1 MTLKHNIKIILKD
14 KCNQY
19 IDNKIDILRN
29 EINRTKESVANE
41 SKSTAGDKHETGRAM
56 MHLEQ
61 EKNAAQLKKL
71 IETKKILNRIDTN
84 LQPDTIALGSVIE
97 TNHGNFFI
105 SISAGKI
112 DIFDKSYFAISL
124 QSPIGNNLKGKKEN
138 ESFTFNSKTYRIES
152 II

>member
-1 MTLKHNIKIILKD
+1 MTLQSSIKNILKD

-19 IDNKIDILRN
+19 IDNKIDILKN

-71 IETKKILNRIDTN
+71 IDTKNILNRIDASI
-84 LQPDTIALGSVIE
+84 QSDTIALGSVVE
-97 TNHGNFFI
+97 TNHGNFFV

-112 DIFDKSYFAISL
+112 EIDDSIYFAISL
-124 QSPIGNNLKGKKEN
+124 QSPIGNQLKGKRH
-138 ESFTFNSKTYRIES
+138 SDTFTFNSKTYKITNV
-152 II
+152 I

>member
-1 MTLKHNIKIILKD
+1 MTLQSSIKNILKD

-19 IDNKIDILRN
+19 IDNKIDILKN

-71 IETKKILNRIDTN
+71 IDTKNILNRIDASI
-84 LQPDTIALGSVIE
+84 QSDTIALGSVVE
-97 TNHGNFFI
+97 TNHGNFFV

-112 DIFDKSYFAISL
+112 EIDSNIYFAISL
-124 QSPIGNNLKGKKEN
+124 QSPIGNQLKGKRYN
-138 ESFTFNSKTYRIES
+138 DTFTFNTKTYKVVNVI
-152 II
+152 